1 MRAVPNP
8 TPILKPPDVRGF
20 LMIDGEQPD
29 TTVRRRFL
37 PTRKQMND
45 PKQQAE
51 QLFKEQKPTTTMSEY
66 EREQEKIRANLER
79 LRRERLAREAGS
91 ERSGR

>member
-1 MRAVPNP
+1 M
-8 TPILKPPDVRGF
+8 L
-20 LMIDGEQPD
+20 GEFHPRLGN
-29 TTVRRRFL
+29 T
-37 PTRKQMND
+37 MND

-79 LRRERLAREAGS
+79 LRRERLARDAGS
-91 ERSGR
+91 KQS

>member
-1 MRAVPNP
+1 
-8 TPILKPPDVRGF
+8 
-20 LMIDGEQPD
+20 MIDGEQPD
-29 TTVRRRFL
+29 TPVRRRYL

-51 QLFKEQKPTTTMSEY
+51 QLFKEQKPTSTMTEY

-79 LRRERLAREAGS
+79 LRKERVARKTSFEKIFTSQNKFHQTQPATQS
-91 ERSGR
+91 DSG